1 MRTKKPSEYP
11 YSQEGVLEKI
21 EKFDIAHVQN
31 VVKTSYDQRVL
42 AVVDVS
48 EKYWSFDFRTFA
60 LNIIKNINKYF
71 SPEKYSFRING
82 GAQEIRLIGETV
94 KVGGDIY
101 YKMFNLV
108 NSSDKTRAL
117 QMNIG
122 LVREANNTPV
132 IISVENE
139 NASVSG
145 RHFYKSLPDRLAHF
159 VDVLPEFNIIIEK
172 QVAHLQKL
180 NEKTVSLKSLYRE
193 LLREDE
199 DGVIKPSDILRVRA
213 LTKRLLKSQS
223 SDVMQI
229 TNTEINLLNHPKDL
243 FQSSFDLNINAKKII
258 NLYTEI
264 YTQRDSTTIE
274 RECHRLIEI
283 LDKI

>member
-1 MRTKKPSEYP
+1 MKTKKILEYP
-11 YSQEGVLEKI
+11 YVQEEVLDKI
-21 EKFDIAHVQN
+21 QKFDIQHEKLT
-31 VVKTSYDQRVL
+31 VKTSYDHRVL

-48 EKYWSFDFRTFA
+48 EKYWSFDFKTFA
-60 LNIIKNINKYF
+60 INIIKTINRYF

-82 GAQEIRLIGETV
+82 GAQEIRFIGGIA
-94 KVGGDIY
+94 KVGSDVY

-108 NSSDKTRAL
+108 NSSDKSRAL

-122 LVREANNTPV
+122 LVREANNVPV

-145 RHFYKSLPDRLAHF
+145 RHFYKSLPDRLNHF
-159 VDVLPEFNIIIEK
+159 VDILPEFNIIIEK
-172 QVAHLQKL
+172 QVAHLKKL
-180 NEKTVSLKSLYRE
+180 DESTVSLKSIYRE

-213 LTKRLLKSQS
+213 LTKRLLKSRIPE
-223 SDVMQI
+223 VMNI
-229 TNTEINLLNHPKDL
+229 TTHELDLLNHPKDL
-243 FQSSFDLNINAKKII
+243 FKSTFDIKVNAKHIV

-264 YTQRDSTTIE
+264 YSQRDSTTIE
-274 RECHRLIEI
+274 RECRRLIEI
-283 LDKI
+283 LDKL

>member
-1 MRTKKPSEYP
+1 MKTKKVPEYP
-11 YSQEGVLEKI
+11 YIQEDVLSKV
-21 EKFDIAHVQN
+21 EKFDIQHERLT
-31 VVKTSYDQRVL
+31 VKTSYDHRIL

-48 EKYWSFDFRTFA
+48 EKYWSFDFKTFA
-60 LNIIKNINKYF
+60 INIIKTINRYF

-82 GAQEIRLIGETV
+82 GAQEIRLVGGVV
-94 KVGGDIY
+94 KVGEDVY

-108 NSSDKTRAL
+108 NSSDKSRAL

-122 LVREANNTPV
+122 LVREANNVPV

-145 RHFYKSLPDRLAHF
+145 RHFYKSLPDRLNHF
-159 VDVLPEFNIIIEK
+159 VDILPEFNIIIDK

-180 NEKTVSLKSLYRE
+180 EQSEVSLKALYRE

-213 LTKRLLKSQS
+213 LNKRLLKSRTPE
-223 SDVMQI
+223 VMNI
-229 TNTEINLLNHPKDL
+229 TTHELDLLNHPKDL
-243 FQSSFDLNINAKKII
+243 FKSSFDIKVNAKQVV
-258 NLYTEI
+258 NLFTEI
-264 YTQRDSTTIE
+264 YSHRDSTTIE
-274 RECHRLIEI
+274 RECRRLIEI
-283 LDKI
+283 LDKL